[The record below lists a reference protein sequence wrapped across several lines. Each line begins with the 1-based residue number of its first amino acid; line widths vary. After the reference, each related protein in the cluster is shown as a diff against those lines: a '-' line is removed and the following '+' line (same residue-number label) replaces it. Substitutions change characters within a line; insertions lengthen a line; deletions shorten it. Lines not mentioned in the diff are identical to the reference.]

1 MMTMMIIIIII
12 IIHIYHDYY
21 DDYDDH
27 ASVPWGLPCEHLLL
41 DPLIGEE
48 TRQLI
53 GAWDGSFKKW
63 PNAWVFWRFAT
74 HRFLLECGEC
84 ARLQGCALGNWWKL
98 GMSDNLL
105 SVLHYFFSQI
115 ADIPKLW
122 NIQNWANWRP
132 LVPWNPNV
140 VSWHI
145 ESKCWNPTRHKN
157 SDLSDLSIWKNINVT
172 TSLFPLV
179 QIQTWSSWQTYWYWF
194 HLIFE
199 EVSQWT
205 FLNKWESG
213 ECSARGWWGS
223 GSKYTDSCHPYLTGQ
238 IVACFLP

>member
-1 MMTMMIIIIII
+1 M
-12 IIHIYHDYY
+12 
-21 DDYDDH
+21 
-27 ASVPWGLPCEHLLL
+27 
-41 DPLIGEE
+41 
-48 TRQLI
+48 
-53 GAWDGSFKKW
+53 
-63 PNAWVFWRFAT
+63 WRM
-74 HRFLLECGEC
+74 CKI
-84 ARLQGCALGNWWKL
+84 ARLCSRKL
-98 GMSDNLL
+98 MKIGDVRQS
-105 SVLHYFFSQI
+105 SVSFNITFSVKSLTSPSFEISRTGRTGGLWYPEI
-115 ADIPKLW
+115 A
-122 NIQNWANWRP
+122 
-132 LVPWNPNV
+132 NV

-172 TSLFPLV
+172 TSLFSLV
-179 QIQTWSSWQTYWYWF
+179 QIQTWASWQTYWYWF

-223 GSKYTDSCHPYLTGQ
+223 GSKYTDSCHPYLTGR